1 MFNVHS
7 SFKKVIFSS
16 FIALSSFAS
25 VVSASTPGQGP
36 GQNPGGNLPPI
47 PPGGWGVFYEG
58 CGLCGLQGDKPD
70 YTPYVPGIGTGNG
83 SGGYVLM
90 TSDGTYPSSSS
101 ETDAVLTESGGTHY
115 ANGIRMD
122 YTLVIDKSSSTL
134 ISITAKLSVQTT
146 GGTQTLATTSATV
159 TGVTSNSEPYEIAF
173 QNGYVIYL
181 QNTAGLG
188 AVQLFRPV

>member
-1 MFNVHS
+1 MFKVHS

-16 FIALSSFAS
+16 FVALSFLSGFA
-25 VVSASTPGQGP
+25 SASTPGQGP
-36 GQNPGGNLPPI
+36 GQNPGGDI
-47 PPGGWGVFYEG
+47 PPAPTGGWGVVYEG

-70 YTPYVPGIGTGNG
+70 NTPYVPGIGTGDG
-83 SGGYVLM
+83 SGGYVLL
-90 TSDGTYPSSSS
+90 TNRGTYPSSSS
-101 ETDAVLTESGGTHY
+101 ETDSILTESGGIQY

-134 ISITAKLSVQTT
+134 ISVTAKLSVLTT
-146 GGTQTLATTSATV
+146 SGMQTLATTAATV

-181 QNTAGLG
+181 ENTGG
-188 AVQLFRPV
+188 TGPVQLFRPV